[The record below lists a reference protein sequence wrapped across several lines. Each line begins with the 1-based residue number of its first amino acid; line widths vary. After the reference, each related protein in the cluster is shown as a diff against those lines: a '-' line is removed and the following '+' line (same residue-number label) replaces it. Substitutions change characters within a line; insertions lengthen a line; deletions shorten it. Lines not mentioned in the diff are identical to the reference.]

1 MKQKETRE
9 LRTFLALP
17 RKQQIAISLLFLGQ
31 LKQSEI
37 AQQIR
42 IGESTLSGWKT
53 QERFTKAQAEYDNY
67 QLTGLRSKAVKT
79 MNNLLSAHS
88 ELVRYNTAS
97 YILDKT
103 SAAKEDELAK
113 AQARKVNAEADVAEY
128 KAKLLTNP
136 ESIADRSVIVNDI
149 PDDDSND

>member
-9 LRTFLALP
+9 LQTFLDLP
-17 RKQQIAISLLFLGQ
+17 RKQQIAISLLFLGH

-79 MNNLLSAHS
+79 MNKLLDARS

-103 SAAKEDELAK
+103 SAVKEDELAK
-113 AQARKVNAEADVAEY
+113 AQARKVNAEADVVEY
-128 KAKLLTNP
+128 KAKLITNP
-136 ESIADRSVIVNDI
+136 EDVADRTVLVDDFS
-149 PDDDSND
+149 DDD